1 MENRAA
7 PRGHPRRFTLHTTAM
22 SRRRTRLVSADAPLL
37 LGAAAAIALG
47 ASGALA
53 QGPAAAAASAARPT
67 SALEWLA
74 GCWERRAGERV
85 IEEQWMAPRAGT
97 LLGVGRTTLGDSV
110 VEHEFVRIYEAGDTL
125 VYAAHPS
132 GQAPAEFRAAPPR
145 AGGVVTFENAAHD
158 FPQRVIYRRAGPDSL
173 VARVEGTR
181 RGVVRGVDFRY
192 RRVPCP
198 AGARGVPPAAP

>member
-1 MENRAA
+1 MEH
-7 PRGHPRRFTLHTTAM
+7 GHPRRSTLHTTAM
-22 SRRRTRLVSADAPLL
+22 SRRPPLVSAAAAPLLL
-37 LGAAAAIALG
+37 LGAAAAIALS
-47 ASGALA
+47 ATGALA
-53 QGPAAAAASAARPT
+53 QGRATSAARPT

-74 GCWERRAGERV
+74 GCWERRSGERV
-85 IEEQWMAPRAGT
+85 IEEHWTAPRAGM

-132 GQAPAEFRAAPPR
+132 GQVPAEFRAPPPR

-181 RGVVRGVDFRY
+181 RGVVRGADFPY

-198 AGARGVPPAAP
+198 AGSKGAPPAAP